1 MSSFFVPQIGSQIY
15 TMAGMVSQMYSQ
27 AADAGT
33 YPGRSVQFSAN
44 GFADMAF
51 EVKAV
56 SAGDLAA
63 WVKQAKTAKALEAA
77 T

>member
-1 MSSFFVPQIGSQIY
+1 MPQLGSQIY
-15 TMAGMVSQMYSQ
+15 TMAGMVSPVNLQ
-27 AADAGT
+27 ADDAGP
-33 YPGRSVQFSAN
+33 YPGRSVEFSAS

-56 SAGDLAA
+56 SAGDFAA
-63 WVKQAKTAKALEAA
+63 WVKQAKTAKAFEAA